1 MHRELSEQ
9 EIVRR
14 ESLQK
19 LLELGINPYPS
30 KLFDVNVS
38 STEIQTK
45 SGLFVHS
52 KFVKLL
58 LFPFFKSRLTS
69 SLLEQFK
76 YVKLKF

>member
-30 KLFDVNVS
+30 KLFDVNNFEYSPVPHPIS
-38 STEIQTK
+38 NKFT
-45 SGLFVHS
+45 GL
-52 KFVKLL
+52 
-58 LFPFFKSRLTS
+58 
-69 SLLEQFK
+69 
-76 YVKLKF
+76 